1 MALSHRNVLS
11 LAAGLSVAVLA
22 MGGCGHAALSS
33 GQLTEFDQAKGLQ
46 PAVDTSG
53 LKTASLPRGPYK
65 VVTDDVLEIS
75 MPLVLADAAGMD
87 RDKAK
92 PVPCRVGADGA
103 IVLPI
108 AGRVP
113 AVGKTLSQIELE
125 IIAAY
130 YPKYLK
136 REPSVMARVSDPHME
151 KVRVLGAVTKPGV
164 YDLRSDEMTL
174 VSAILKAGGIPEG
187 GAASI
192 RVRTPGQEAKEILMP
207 VRGLNVPFADLAL
220 AGGEEIEIARFCPV
234 GLTVVG
240 LVKKPGFFPTEP
252 DGTYNLAQALAMAG
266 GIDYQANPLF
276 ATVCRQAA
284 DGRLLSRP
292 VPVGNAD
299 LSDAAAI
306 TLRPGDTVVVENS
319 PATDIRIILLQA
331 LRVSVGATH
340 SFD

>member
-1 MALSHRNVLS
+1 MAMSHGKS
-11 LAAGLSVAVLA
+11 LALA
-22 MGGCGHAALSS
+22 ACLPLAILLLGGCGQSALSAD
-33 GQLTEFDQAKGLQ
+33 QLAEFEQAKGLQ
-46 PAVDTSG
+46 AAVDTDG
-53 LKTASLPRGPYK
+53 LKKASLPRGPYK
-65 VVTDDVLEIS
+65 VVADDVLEIF
-75 MPLVLADAAGMD
+75 MPLVMADAAGMD

-113 AVGKTLSQIELE
+113 ATGKTLTQIEQE
-125 IIAAY
+125 ITAAY
-130 YPKYLK
+130 YPKYVK
-136 REPSVMARVSDPHME
+136 REPSVMARVSEPHTE
-151 KVRVLGAVTKPGV
+151 KVRVLGAVKEPGV
-164 YDLRSDEMTL
+164 YALRSDEMTL

-192 RVRTPGQEAKEILMP
+192 RIRVSGQEAKEILLP
-207 VRGLNVPFADLAL
+207 VRGLNVPFADVEL

-240 LVKKPGFFPTEP
+240 LVKKPGFFTTEP

-266 GIDYQANPLF
+266 GIDYQANPRY

-292 VPVGNAD
+292 VRIDNAN
-299 LSDAAAI
+299 LSAAAAVA
-306 TLRPGDTVVVENS
+306 LRPGDTVVVENS
-319 PATDIRIILLQA
+319 IETDMRIILLQT
-331 LRVSVGATH
+331 LRVSVSAAY
-340 SFD
+340 SIK